1 MNLHPR
7 FISRTTKTCASTDRA
22 MAACNLQV
30 TTIVLFVSIFGGG
43 KRSPWYP
50 IFNGAK
56 MTKLNSII
64 IFTLEHNKIK
74 SFECAS
80 WNYLGLN
87 SMTGSFFCYNKGLTS
102 IA

>member
-1 MNLHPR
+1 
-7 FISRTTKTCASTDRA
+7 

-43 KRSPWYP
+43 ERSPWYP

-87 SMTGSFFCYNKGLTS
+87 SMTGSFFLLQQRFDFYSINASMRMYCYRIFTPG
-102 IA
+102 